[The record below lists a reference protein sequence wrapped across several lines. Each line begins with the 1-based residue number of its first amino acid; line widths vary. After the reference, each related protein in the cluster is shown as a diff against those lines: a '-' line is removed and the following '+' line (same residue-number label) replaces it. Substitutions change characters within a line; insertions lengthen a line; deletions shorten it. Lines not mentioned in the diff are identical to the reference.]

1 MLWPAGE
8 VAIVFRARN
17 LALIGSALLLV
28 AAFLPIASPPGGPYL
43 DYLRERVG
51 TLIFVMGAASALI
64 VFIWQPKLLWLTG
77 FGAVIVLAATYFDF
91 RAAAAEVMASG
102 DAGLI
107 GNPFSGWSDLGAHS
121 TPLEWGWTVAALGAL
136 LIITAAAA
144 GSENG

>member
-1 MLWPAGE
+1 MLAPAGE

-28 AAFLPIASPPGGPYL
+28 AAFLPISSPPGS
-43 DYLRERVG
+43 DHFHYLRDRVG
-51 TLIFVMGAASALI
+51 TLVFVMGAASALT

-77 FGAVIVLAATYFDF
+77 LGAVIVLWATYFDF

-102 DAGLI
+102 NSGLS

-121 TPLEWGWTVAALGAL
+121 TPLEWGWAVAALGTL
-136 LIITAAAA
+136 LIIVAAAT
-144 GSENG
+144 GSEHG